1 MSTTPVPL
9 DPARAE
15 HEIAHGRK
23 LAEADTELVWGWG
36 TPAGK
41 LRAQRRGA
49 LIAHGASLNPQAT
62 ALEIGCGTGLFTE
75 TFARSGARI
84 VAVDISAELLQKAQ
98 ARNFPSEC
106 VRFLERRVETLRLD
120 DPALADWAADGFDAV
135 IGSSV
140 LHHLDLDVALQ
151 SLHRLLKPGGR
162 MSFAEPNLLNPQV
175 LLERKARRFFPSVS
189 DDEWA
194 IVRWRMKADLERAGF
209 DHVRITPFDWLHP
222 STPPALIPLVDTVG
236 RVLERLPGVKEFAG
250 SVFLEARRARG
261 RNNT

>member
-1 MSTTPVPL
+1 MPV

-23 LAEADTELVWGWG
+23 LAAADTELIWGWG

-49 LIAHGASLNPQAT
+49 LIAHGASLGPEVT

-75 TFARSGARI
+75 MFARSGARI
-84 VAVDISAELLQKAQ
+84 VAIDISAELLQKADV
-98 ARNFPSEC
+98 RNVPAES

-120 DPALADWAADGFDAV
+120 DPALADWAAEGFDAV

-140 LHHLDLDVALQ
+140 LHHLDLDVALN
-151 SLHRLLKPGGR
+151 SLHRLLKSGGR

-222 STPPALIPLVDTVG
+222 STPSLLIPLVDTAG

-250 SVFLEARRARG
+250 SVFLQARRARG
-261 RNNT
+261 QNNT